1 MAPSVGPALAVLIL
15 LLVPLS
21 AVDALAP
28 TGRNS
33 VTLGGDSSF
42 YSPSKV
48 FHSTEQ
54 ASVSS
59 PDLNGLCKAHTTA
72 AACGK
77 PCKWCS
83 SAAVPSA
90 CYAPRAAARLP
101 PGVFECK

>member
-42 YSPSKV
+42 SSPSKV

-54 ASVSS
+54 VGRG
-59 PDLNGLCKAHTTA
+59 PL
-72 AACGK
+72 
-77 PCKWCS
+77 
-83 SAAVPSA
+83 
-90 CYAPRAAARLP
+90 
-101 PGVFECK
+101 